1 VDLDS
6 IAKIAGVLGFIISV
20 MTFALTRYE
29 RRAKCVVEICIGDTS
44 QFRDELCSEDYDELL
59 KIRVTNIGGSSVILK
74 AESFFFVALD
84 DKTVSYQGKIDWLG
98 LDSLPSP
105 LNPGESCEVAVFTDS
120 LLEILSFSRL
130 DKYCNTSD
138 AMKTNVDIIAGVK
151 DLSNKTYISK
161 GFKYFYYVNALE
173 RIT

>member
-1 VDLDS
+1 MDLDS

-29 RRAKCVVEICIGDTS
+29 RRAKCVVEICIGDS
-44 QFRDELCSEDYDELL
+44 RQFRDELCTDDFNELI

-74 AESFFFVALD
+74 AESFFFFALD
-84 DKTVSYQGKIDWLG
+84 DKTVSNQGKIDWLG
-98 LDSLPSP
+98 LHSLPSP
-105 LNPGESCEVAVFTDS
+105 LKPGESCEVAVFTDA
-120 LLEILSFSRL
+120 LLDILNFSKL
-130 DKYCNTSD
+130 DKYCNASNS
-138 AMKTNVDIIAGVK
+138 MKTNVDLLAGVK
-151 DLSNKTYISK
+151 DLNNKAYISK